1 VKIMDGQKHG
11 PAITRRAFLAAAG
24 AAGATA
30 FLLTNAPQVAAAIA
44 NSDTKLVWLRG
55 AGCGGCTTSLLN
67 GGNPEVLTA
76 LNNITID
83 LSYHDEFNFQQGLF
97 VEGSPVG
104 DTTHNSNLLLDSLTN
119 AGNYV
124 LVVEGAI
131 PDGPGGSGKYCMSGA
146 MPFKQIFIEAA
157 GNASSIVAVGTCA
170 SYGGISRSLQLTDS
184 AGVAFS
190 GTSRQ
195 QGAMSLYG
203 LSKNVINI
211 PGCPSNPDWL
221 ILTLADVVTGAGIDL
236 DLYGR
241 PTAFFGGL
249 VHDSCPRRGAFDR
262 DAWDS
267 NFSDGNCL
275 YSLGCKG
282 PLAFA
287 DCPTRRW
294 NGGVNMCT
302 QSGGPCI
309 ACVEPEFPDA
319 FMPFFQRVESKSI
332 IGDLN
337 VDAAAKIIVGASVLG
352 VGIHAVKRLAVGES
366 GRDENEKGGKK

>member
-1 VKIMDGQKHG
+1 MMDGQKHDL
-11 PAITRRAFLAAAG
+11 AMTRRSFLIAAG

-30 FLLTNAPQVAAAIA
+30 FLMTNAPQVAAAIA
-44 NSDTKLVWLRG
+44 SSGTKLVWLRG

-76 LNNITID
+76 LENISID
-83 LSYHDEFNFQQGLF
+83 LSYHDEFNFQQGVF
-97 VEGSPVG
+97 VEGSPAG
-104 DTTHNSNLLLDSLTN
+104 DSTHNSNLLLQSLI
-119 AGNYV
+119 GDGGYV

-131 PDGPGGSGKYCMSGA
+131 PDGPDGSGKYCMSGA
-146 MPFKQIFIEAA
+146 MPFKQIFVQAA
-157 GNASSIVAVGTCA
+157 GNASSIVAMGTCA
-170 SYGGISRSLQLTDS
+170 SYGGISRSLPLTDS
-184 AGVAFS
+184 RGVAFS
-190 GTSRQ
+190 GSSNL

-203 LSKNVINI
+203 LSKNVINV

-221 ILTLADVVTGAGIDL
+221 ILALADVVTGASIDL

-241 PTAFFGGL
+241 PTAFFGSV

-262 DAWDS
+262 DLWDS

-282 PLAFA
+282 PLAYA

-302 QSGGPCI
+302 QAGGPCT
-309 ACVEPEFPDA
+309 ACVEPEFPNV
-319 FMPFFQRVESKSI
+319 FMPFFQRIESKSI
-332 IGDLN
+332 ISDLN

-366 GRDENEKGGKK
+366 GRDEDEKGGKK